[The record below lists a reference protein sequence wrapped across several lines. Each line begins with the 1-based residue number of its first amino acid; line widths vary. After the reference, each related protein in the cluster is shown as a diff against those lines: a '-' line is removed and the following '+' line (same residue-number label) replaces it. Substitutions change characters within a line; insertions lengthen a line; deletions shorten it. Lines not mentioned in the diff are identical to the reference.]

1 MQTLDIISI
10 NIWQTLISLAN
21 LLIMFLL
28 VKKFLYK
35 PVKNMLEKRQETIDG
50 KYSEAEEARNKAL
63 LDKKSY
69 EEKLSGAKKEA
80 DSLIQSAVDI
90 AHSRED
96 EILSEAKQKAD
107 GIIRQAQ
114 QNAELETKK
123 AEKAIK
129 DEIVKVGT
137 VIAEKMLGREVDVND
152 HKQMIDSFIEEI
164 GGENEGN

>member
-96 EILSEAKQKAD
+96 EILSEAKLKAD